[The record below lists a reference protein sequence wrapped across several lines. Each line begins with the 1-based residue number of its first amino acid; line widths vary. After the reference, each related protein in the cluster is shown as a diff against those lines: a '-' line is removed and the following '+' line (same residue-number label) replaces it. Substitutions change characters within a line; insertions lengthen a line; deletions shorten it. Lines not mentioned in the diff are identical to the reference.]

1 MDPAWASLDSAKQTA
16 DERQLPNILLLLL
29 FIVEQGEVLDVSTP
43 ILVRGAYVK
52 VPTAQLNQDII
63 TGGIQ
68 CAIVDIDV
76 VGRRHRHNSIAA
88 PSVDGHMTDV
98 GLLSPEVFVPW
109 TSSLFTFSQHL

>member
-1 MDPAWASLDSAKQTA
+1 
-16 DERQLPNILLLLL
+16 
-29 FIVEQGEVLDVSTP
+29 
-43 ILVRGAYVK
+43 

-98 GLLSPEVFVPW
+98 GLLSPELRPVDVIALNILTAPMIMAGCVD
-109 TSSLFTFSQHL
+109 